1 MFGTLIRRFSMRF
14 SVTLNRSAISRTVY
28 PDNSKTIVSASRAV
42 KRSTPAICCPLSK
55 SGGAGWWCT
64 LSVRGSAAPPVV
76 LWRGRGGLV
85 VFAPVVSTLILYMNI
100 DRFCNMGLYTKID
113 RFCCAICLFS
123 CTYPQGV
130 YPVRHSRKGAT
141 VGRWFNLPF
150 SGKGKLTGPGRGQT
164 GPGSIPLF
172 APDRCSRFHFFLPTK
187 FGAVHNPAHIFLVD
201 MCIYI
206 DIFFWYT

>member
-1 MFGTLIRRFSMRF
+1 MQSVYSHVHIR
-14 SVTLNRSAISRTVY
+14 
-28 PDNSKTIVSASRAV
+28 K
-42 KRSTPAICCPLSK
+42 
-55 SGGAGWWCT
+55 GCT
-64 LSVRGSAAPPVV
+64 LSAIAATGEPGP
-76 LWRGRGGLV
+76 
-85 VFAPVVSTLILYMNI
+85 
-100 DRFCNMGLYTKID
+100 
-113 RFCCAICLFS
+113 
-123 CTYPQGV
+123 GV
-130 YPVRHSRKGAT
+130 
-141 VGRWFNLPF
+141 NLPF